1 MNLRKLKKFS
11 NNKIFC
17 LILFNGEI
25 ALNEADKDQSSLLK
39 RKQNQK
45 SLAKKKKKNRK
56 KILLKV
62 YMQFLKVEKEFL
74 KVLKQN
80 EIKK

>member
-17 LILFNGEI
+17 LIFFNGEI

-45 SLAKKKKKNRK
+45 SLAKKKKKT
-56 KILLKV
+56 
-62 YMQFLKVEKEFL
+62 EKRYS
-74 KVLKQN
+74 
-80 EIKK
+80 

>member
-45 SLAKKKKKNRK
+45 SLAKKKKNRK